1 MSSVAF
7 KVLSTVNAP
16 YGTDLSA
23 AQLASKIADFASVEN
38 VDASAFSF
46 YSEVKA
52 DLQQQFLDEMGI
64 DKEVAFEMA
73 QTFLQLAGYPLA
85 LEHRTEN
92 RFPLF
97 GPMPKPTLIP

>member
-1 MSSVAF
+1 
-7 KVLSTVNAP
+7 
-16 YGTDLSA
+16 
-23 AQLASKIADFASVEN
+23 
-38 VDASAFSF
+38 
-46 YSEVKA
+46 
-52 DLQQQFLDEMGI
+52 MGI
-64 DKEVAFEMA
+64 DKEVAFEIA